1 MRPRL
6 ESTRRLLRRWLTS
19 IAFLALV
26 GVVLGAVI
34 APLLISKPN
43 VAVITISGIVT
54 HQEYVDDVLAM
65 LQYAREDHNIRA
77 VVLRIDSP
85 GGSASA
91 TEEIFLDVLRTRQ
104 LKPVVAS
111 IGSIA
116 ASGGYYVATAANV
129 IYAEPS
135 SQIGSIGVWSRL
147 PLPEELDEDI
157 LTSGPFK
164 ATGFSR
170 QKAVAHLEMVRQG
183 FVEAVRLQRGDRL
196 KLTEEELSTAEIY
209 LGIDAFRFG
218 LIDGIDTMTAAIEE
232 AASLAGLRHYE
243 LVELVVGN
251 PPPVNLEALRSQT
264 GLAPVY
270 YFLHF
275 EQE

>member
-1 MRPRL
+1 MPRL
-6 ESTRRLLRRWLTS
+6 ESAGRLLRRWLTS
-19 IAFLALV
+19 VAFLALL

-34 APLLISKPN
+34 GSLAIPKPN
-43 VAVITISGIVT
+43 VAMITISGVFID
-54 HQEYVDDVLAM
+54 QEYADDILTK

-111 IGSIA
+111 IGSIG

-232 AASLAGLRHYE
+232 AATLAGLRHYE

>member
-1 MRPRL
+1 M
-6 ESTRRLLRRWLTS
+6 RRWLTS

-111 IGSIA
+111 IGSIG

-232 AASLAGLRHYE
+232 AAALAGLRHYE

>member
-111 IGSIA
+111 IGSIG

>member
-111 IGSIA
+111 IGSIG

-232 AASLAGLRHYE
+232 AATLAGLRHYE

>member
-111 IGSIA
+111 IGSIG

-232 AASLAGLRHYE
+232 AATLAGLRHYE

-251 PPPVNLEALRSQT
+251 PPPVNLEALRSQI